1 MTRVLLVGATRSGVG
16 GAEDRQG
23 DADPAGAAPLPRAG
37 RQREHATEVLQDGR
51 EPMPRLRRVGLYEYH
66 LRPPGWSGSCEFLAS
81 IPLLIATS
89 SHQCCTEVGDRSHRR
104 RSHVRAVLLVQYCDE
119 SLAQGSSGL
128 RSGDGGWAL

>member
-1 MTRVLLVGATRSGVG
+1 MCQQPSATYKVTRKLLVGATLSGVC

-66 LRPPGWSGSCEFLAS
+66 LRPPGWSGSCLDSVAHR
-81 IPLLIATS
+81 
-89 SHQCCTEVGDRSHRR
+89 HQLTPRLH
-104 RSHVRAVLLVQYCDE
+104 
-119 SLAQGSSGL
+119 
-128 RSGDGGWAL
+128 